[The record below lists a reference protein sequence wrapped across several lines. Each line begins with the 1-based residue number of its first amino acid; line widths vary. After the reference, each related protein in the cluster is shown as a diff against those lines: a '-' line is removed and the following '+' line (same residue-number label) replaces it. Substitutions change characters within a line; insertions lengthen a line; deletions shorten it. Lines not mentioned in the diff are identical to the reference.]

1 MCKCECVSGSRCDTI
16 LGGLIT
22 ARCVDARRS
31 LVLAGRIAVI
41 AGDIDSLRGL
51 VLPDFAYITD
61 GVDAGRVLILSR
73 RAVVTCGVDACRG
86 LVLSS
91 LAFITGGVDAC
102 RGLVLP
108 GFAFITGC
116 VDAGRGLVLSGDARV
131 ARGVDAGRVL
141 VLAGKSVQVSWE
153 VAPKEVET
161 LPAVQS
167 LQTTHHPHPSTCQYL
182 QWVSF
187 VLAVGLFPTCRGLF

>member
-91 LAFITGGVDAC
+91 LAFITG
-102 RGLVLP
+102 
-108 GFAFITGC
+108 C

-167 LQTTHHPHPSTCQYL
+167 LQTTHHPHPSTCQHCEL
-182 QWVSF
+182 IARDP
-187 VLAVGLFPTCRGLF
+187 VLMGSRLLMMLISVVPMLVCIYSSNPNAAE